1 MHQRGW
7 DAPGFSPAAP
17 WAPATAATPVVQQ
30 VSVAGAPIRVMA
42 NVTPASVTAHNSSKM
57 DVSGGLFVKSDSSP
71 DVWWVKTNS
80 GIKNFL
86 TVCTPC
92 DGLDACSMLNDVTQ
106 AYIDSL
112 AQGVNF
118 TCALL
123 PSVNVSTFVFDVSR
137 NMAGFCS
144 LRTPAAPVG
153 TVLTLAHG
161 EILSTTGDVK
171 NTFGSSAPPRTCS
184 PGGLNCADQMDQF
197 VFGADSAAGGEVFT
211 PTFTFHGFRYV
222 ALFGW
227 PSSSPP
233 PDVTSLTCHQVHSD
247 VARAGSVTFNSSTLN
262 AIQAAIVQTQVSNIF
277 SIPSDCPTREK
288 RGWMG
293 DAQGS
298 SSQALCN
305 LRIGQIFYEN
315 WARSFSDSVFMSCA
329 HASGADLAVD
339 GAPPRPADYK
349 CCDAYPNDAMFGC
362 QKGLTPTNATGSLP
376 DVVPFD
382 SISGWPGDW
391 VWQGMYKTPPAH
403 PPPPPTDHCP
413 YPASFA
419 TRAPYPLPCT
429 VAGEVIP
436 HGSLLAEGNVA
447 ALELLW
453 PYVTA
458 HMAFAAEAAS
468 PLLLFG
474 PYNDW
479 LAAEPVSMHFAEN
492 FYLVYAAQLAA
503 EMAAA
508 LGRPQEAAA
517 YVALADAKAA
527 AMVSAL
533 FDTSQGRWDGSGNM
547 NAQSMALAVSL
558 GGAATSGYSAQI
570 TAAMVAD
577 VAAHTNHPTGGK
589 LPRQNSA
596 KHSPNHPPTHPLANI
611 PGQPRPARPHPNTR
625 TGVTSIRWILAGLT
639 AANRTDVALAM
650 ALVPTSP
657 SWAYMSTPD
666 MPGTIWES

>member
-1 MHQRGW
+1 M
-7 DAPGFSPAAP
+7 
-17 WAPATAATPVVQQ
+17 
-30 VSVAGAPIRVMA
+30 
-42 NVTPASVTAHNSSKM
+42 
-57 DVSGGLFVKSDSSP
+57 
-71 DVWWVKTNS
+71 
-80 GIKNFL
+80 
-86 TVCTPC
+86 
-92 DGLDACSMLNDVTQ
+92 
-106 AYIDSL
+106 
-112 AQGVNF
+112 
-118 TCALL
+118 
-123 PSVNVSTFVFDVSR
+123 
-137 NMAGFCS
+137 
-144 LRTPAAPVG
+144 
-153 TVLTLAHG
+153 
-161 EILSTTGDVK
+161 
-171 NTFGSSAPPRTCS
+171 
-184 PGGLNCADQMDQF
+184 
-197 VFGADSAAGGEVFT
+197 
-211 PTFTFHGFRYV
+211 
-222 ALFGW
+222 
-227 PSSSPP
+227 
-233 PDVTSLTCHQVHSD
+233 
-247 VARAGSVTFNSSTLN
+247 
-262 AIQAAIVQTQVSNIF
+262 
-277 SIPSDCPTREK
+277 
-288 RGWMG
+288 
-293 DAQGS
+293 
-298 SSQALCN
+298 
-305 LRIGQIFYEN
+305 
-315 WARSFSDSVFMSCA
+315 
-329 HASGADLAVD
+329 
-339 GAPPRPADYK
+339 
-349 CCDAYPNDAMFGC
+349 
-362 QKGLTPTNATGSLP
+362 
-376 DVVPFD
+376 
-382 SISGWPGDW
+382 
-391 VWQGMYKTPPAH
+391 
-403 PPPPPTDHCP
+403 
-413 YPASFA
+413 
-419 TRAPYPLPCT
+419 
-429 VAGEVIP
+429 IP

-596 KHSPNHPPTHPLANI
+596 THSPNHPPTHPLAII